1 METSNYIFFLF
12 FPIISVWEFIN
23 MLINRIIK
31 KLIRIQISSY
41 EPNLNPSWPLN
52 ELEKLI

>member
-12 FPIISVWEFIN
+12 FPIMSMGIYKYVN
-23 MLINRIIK
+23 NQNYK
-31 KLIRIQISSY
+31 KTERNPIATY

>member
-1 METSNYIFFLF
+1 METSNYIFILF
-12 FPIISVWEFIN
+12 FPIMSMGIYKYVN
-23 MLINRIIK
+23 NQNYK
-31 KLIRIQISSY
+31 KTDTNPVSSY